1 MAMHVDDG
9 GGRKKRGPQPNINVT
24 PLVDVVLVLL
34 IIFML
39 VIPNM
44 QEGKTIEMVKVD
56 VADELADQ
64 TEPLVVTIDRNEVF
78 TLGQAD
84 MARSE
89 VIAALQAAHAKNP
102 RQRVL
107 LRGDASL
114 PYVTV
119 REFFHEV
126 QRMGFASVAL
136 AVGVVREWSEDEG
149 EG

>member
-1 MAMHVDDG
+1 
-9 GGRKKRGPQPNINVT
+9 
-24 PLVDVVLVLL
+24 LVLL

-56 VADELADQ
+56 VADKLADQ
-64 TEPLVVTIDRNEVF
+64 VEPLVVTIDRNEVYSLDE
-78 TLGQAD
+78 TD
-84 MARSE
+84 MSRAE
-89 VIAALQAAHAKNP
+89 VVAALQGAHANNP

-126 QRMGFASVAL
+126 QQMGFPSVAL
-136 AVGVVREWSEDEG
+136 AVGVAREWSEQEG